1 MKGLIRNN
9 FYSVG
14 SALKWN
20 IAFCI
25 VVNFAVIIG
34 AEKITN
40 NDTILTILIVG
51 QIINFTGLAGTAL
64 QKDNT
69 SNWSK
74 YERTLP
80 VKIRY
85 ITMARYISFIIFSII
100 GVLFTT
106 LTVVLLSVI
115 SAQPMNLEKVGYGY
129 SFGVTYSLLVPAL
142 LYPLVLKFGA
152 DKVNTLLL
160 TSTGIML
167 FLFNGGSVILTPYL
181 INLNNAN
188 MIYRVGWIVISAIM
202 LIFSYFISLSIYKR
216 KEF

>member
-34 AEKITN
+34 AEIITN

-80 VKIRY
+80 VKIRD
-85 ITMARYISFIIFSII
+85 ITRARYISFIIFSII

-115 SAQPMNLEKVGYGY
+115 SAQPMNLDRVGYGY
-129 SFGVTYSLLVPAL
+129 SFGITYSLLVPAL

-167 FLFNGGSVILTPYL
+167 FLFNGGSVILAPYL
-181 INLNNAN
+181 INLNNAD
-188 MIYRVGWIVISAIM
+188 MIYRIGWIVISAIM
-202 LIFSYFISLSIYKR
+202 LISSYFISLSIYKR